1 MRGTVRATHSWCA
14 HDLHRHPTS
23 QLYSRFAWHYAFFA
37 RLANRKAP
45 GSAAQLLHLT
55 QAVHAFRGHLDPIR
69 VADEVLLTWPFDVP
83 ESGA

>member
-1 MRGTVRATHSWCA
+1 MGH
-14 HDLHRHPTS
+14 HRITAKS
-23 QLYSRFAWHYAFFA
+23 KTERFAWHYAFFA

-45 GSAAQLLHLT
+45 GSAAQLLHLA

-83 ESGA
+83 EPGG

>member
-1 MRGTVRATHSWCA
+1 MGPHEIRSKS
-14 HDLHRHPTS
+14 PTEC
-23 QLYSRFAWHYAFFA
+23 FAWHYAFFA

-55 QAVHAFRGHLDPIR
+55 QAVHAFRVHLDPIR

-83 ESGA
+83 ESGS

>member
-1 MRGTVRATHSWCA
+1 MGLPGIKAKS
-14 HDLHRHPTS
+14 PTEC
-23 QLYSRFAWHYAFFA
+23 FAWHYAFFA

-83 ESGA
+83 EAGA